1 MQHML
6 LPHEVV
12 SSFLHEGET
21 RRMTGPDT
29 WIFSNVSQPTQKFH
43 SKHQFY
49 CGSFDQTEDLSAFW
63 EHYKGLRWFQQH
75 PLLSESWL
83 TNSFLMSW
91 NSKKN
96 QINFSKPQFKD
107 PETELKHVIPIRLF
121 GDGAEAQRILVQPL
135 IQPSDLPKLYMVHGL
150 TWPK

>member
-1 MQHML
+1 ML

-29 WIFSNVSQPTQKFH
+29 WFFQLRVSPTQTCH

-49 CGSFDQTEDLSAFW
+49 CGSFAWSNWGPISVLGTLQGFAVVSTASRIIRVLA
-63 EHYKGLRWFQQH
+63 HK
-75 PLLSESWL
+75 LLL
-83 TNSFLMSW
+83 DVMKW
-91 NSKKN
+91 NSNKN
-96 QINFSKPQFKD
+96 QINFSKPQSED
-107 PETELKHVIPIRLF
+107 PSTELKHVIPIRLF
-121 GDGAEAQRILVQPL
+121 GDGAEAQRILVQPCL
-135 IQPSDLPKLYMVHGL
+135 AWLSNPYMLHGL